1 MMKDPSVLGKVEQGE
16 QELSVALKILLQR
29 SHEILSE
36 LRVQGEQLES
46 EAFQKYWS
54 WHEHVDGSEFIFE
67 LSVLVMVEQLRH
79 WLPVQ

>member
-46 EAFQKYWS
+46 EAFQKY
-54 WHEHVDGSEFIFE
+54 
-67 LSVLVMVEQLRH
+67 
-79 WLPVQ
+79 